1 MPVKKSERSKTA
13 ATSKAAAASKKP
25 NDSKTSTGFAGRV
38 GAGAGVFVAMCGIAL
53 LMVMAAREP
62 AELAA
67 AATADTQPGSI
78 TVVRS
83 KAPTVEASP
92 ASSVVAASA
101 KPAATIV
108 APVTVAGCLQ
118 RTDQTLR
125 LKDTTGAGAPK
136 SRSWKSGFLKKG
148 SASID
153 LVDPAN
159 KLRLANHV
167 GHRVTVTGTLDHG
180 QMHVRSLQRVAAIC
194 K

>member
-13 ATSKAAAASKKP
+13 ASSKKAE
-25 NDSKTSTGFAGRV
+25 DSKTSTGFMRRI
-38 GAGAGVFVAMCGIAL
+38 GAGAVVFVAMSGIAV

-67 AATADTQPGSI
+67 AATADAQPSGSA
-78 TVVRS
+78 VVRA
-83 KAPTVEASP
+83 KTATVDLSP
-92 ASSVVAASA
+92 ASNPVAASETPSA
-101 KPAATIV
+101 KIA
-108 APVTVAGCLQ
+108 APVTLAGCLQ

-125 LKDTTGAGAPK
+125 LKDTAGADAPK

-148 SASID
+148 SASVD

-159 KLRLANHV
+159 RLRLANHV

-180 QMHVRSLQRVAAIC
+180 QMTVKSLQRVSAVC

>member
-13 ATSKAAAASKKP
+13 ASSKKSA
-25 NDSKTSTGFAGRV
+25 DSKTPTGFTRRI
-38 GAGAGVFVAMCGIAL
+38 GAGAVVFAAMCGIAV

-67 AATADTQPGSI
+67 AATADAQPGGVA
-78 TVVRS
+78 VVRT
-83 KAPTVEASP
+83 KTPVADVP
-92 ASSVVAASA
+92 AASNPVADSAAPSA
-101 KPAATIV
+101 KIA

-118 RTDQTLR
+118 RADETLR
-125 LKDTTGAGAPK
+125 LKDTTGAEAPK

-153 LVDPAN
+153 LVDPGN
-159 KLRLANHV
+159 RLRLANHV
-167 GHRVTVTGTLDHG
+167 GHRVTVTGTIDHG
-180 QMHVRSLQRVAAIC
+180 EMRVRSLQRVSAVC

>member
-1 MPVKKSERSKTA
+1 MPVKKSERSKTSA
-13 ATSKAAAASKKP
+13 SSKKP
-25 NDSKTSTGFAGRV
+25 GDSKTSTGFTRRI
-38 GAGAGVFVAMCGIAL
+38 GAGAVVFVAMCGIAL
-53 LMVMAAREP
+53 LMVMAGREP

-83 KAPTVEASP
+83 KTPTVDVSP
-92 ASSVVAASA
+92 ASDVVAASA
-101 KPAATIV
+101 KPSATIV
-108 APVTVAGCLQ
+108 APVTVAGCLH

-159 KLRLANHV
+159 RLRLANHV

-180 QMHVRSLQRVAAIC
+180 QMRVRSLQRVAAVC

>member
-1 MPVKKSERSKTA
+1 MPVKKSDRSKTSA
-13 ATSKAAAASKKP
+13 SSKKP
-25 NDSKTSTGFAGRV
+25 EDSTTSTGLKRRI
-38 GAGAGVFVAMCGIAL
+38 GAGAIVFAVMGGIAV

-67 AATADTQPGSI
+67 AAADAPSSI
-78 TVVRS
+78 AVVRA
-83 KAPTVEASP
+83 KTATVDLP
-92 ASSVVAASA
+92 AADNLVAASA
-101 KPAATIV
+101 APSAKIA
-108 APVTVAGCLQ
+108 APVTLAGCLQ

-125 LKDTTGAGAPK
+125 LKDTAGADAPK

-153 LVDPAN
+153 LVDTGN
-159 KLRLANHV
+159 RLRLANHV

-180 QMHVRSLQRVAAIC
+180 EMHVRSLQKVSAVC